1 MAKQSPRQTSLDEVP
16 IGESALVTGFVEG
29 SSPIRLV
36 ELGFIP
42 GSTVTP
48 LRKAPLGDPIEY
60 ALVGGRVALRA
71 SDASFV
77 LVRRQP

>member
-1 MAKQSPRQTSLDEVP
+1 MAKDTARTTGLDEVP
-16 IGESALVTGFVEG
+16 LGESAVVTGFANDC
-29 SSPIRLV
+29 SPIRLV

-42 GSTVTP
+42 GSKVTP

-71 SDASFV
+71 SDASSI
-77 LVRRQP
+77 LVRSRP

>member
-1 MAKQSPRQTSLDEVP
+1 MAKDASRTTSLDEVP
-16 IGESALVTGFVEG
+16 LGEAAVVTGFVSG

-42 GSTVTP
+42 GSKVTP

-71 SDASFV
+71 SDASSI
-77 LVRRQP
+77 LVRRRP